1 MEILEGNLNEALNLE
16 IKEEFKL
23 NPDDEA
29 IDEKLDLMHDDT
41 NNLIDEYE

>member
-1 MEILEGNLNEALNLE
+1 MEILEGNLDEAINLE

-23 NPDDEA
+23 NPDDED
-29 IDEKLDLMHDDT
+29 IDDKLHLMYDNT

>member
-1 MEILEGNLNEALNLE
+1 MEILEGNLDEALNLE

-29 IDEKLDLMHDDT
+29 IDDKLHLMYDNT